1 MNTHFTKKT
10 KMTKEKKKK
19 KKEKKKKK
27 NSFQQ
32 REWTPDLRRERSTSA
47 KLIIF
52 NNFAHEILPVEK
64 KHLYTSAFCAFLC
77 CCCTTAT

>member
-10 KMTKEKKKK
+10 KMTKKKKK
-19 KKEKKKKK
+19 KQKKK
-27 NSFQQ
+27 SFQQ
-32 REWTPDLRRERSTSA
+32 QEWTPDLRRGRSTSA

-52 NNFAHEILPVEK
+52 NNFAHETLPVEK
-64 KHLYTSAFCAFLC
+64 KHLYTSAFCTFLC

>member
-1 MNTHFTKKT
+1 MNTRFTKKT
-10 KMTKEKKKK
+10 KMTK

-27 NSFQQ
+27 KSFQQ

-64 KHLYTSAFCAFLC
+64 KHLYTSAFCTFLC